1 MTTVKKIWDLRG
13 ELQVAII
20 NKDEQ
25 KFIEVRNALSS
36 PGLEFEVMQT
46 KIATKYIDLGK
57 ELNDYVL
64 EKPQQL
70 EKLKNNVNYLRLCR
84 MNNRKTYPRFGE
96 EESVLHSIWVIRS
109 KFERLKHYCK
119 INIDKVVENKDL
131 YEEIMQQINKLLEN
145 PYKYFGSFAEHDAML
160 NIKEEITLFFAQYAA
175 KNGVNI

>member
-13 ELQVAII
+13 ELQLAII
-20 NKDEQ
+20 EKDEQ
-25 KFIEVRNALSS
+25 KFIEVSKALSS

-46 KIATKYIDLGK
+46 KIATRYKDLDK
-57 ELNDYVL
+57 EFNGNIL

-70 EKLKNNVNYLRLCR
+70 ENLKNNVNHLMLCR
-84 MNNRKTYPRFGE
+84 MKNRKKYPEFGE

-119 INIDKVVENKDL
+119 IETDKVVVNEDL
-131 YEEIMQQINKLLEN
+131 YEEIMQQINKLLDN

-160 NIKEEITLFFAQYAA
+160 NIKEEITLFFTQYAHA
-175 KNGVNI
+175 CGVGV